1 MKTLRH
7 ILFMVTAL
15 VLAVACTADGDLT
28 ATSGPDALTLSGS
41 GDAVLSAKAKAS
53 LALTLHWNDNS
64 KMKTNDRRV
73 LLPDYATVN
82 TLQFS
87 ASDNFAESVDQP
99 LNKGETSRQYT
110 VEELNSIA
118 GRVGLEG
125 DKASPLYVRVRST
138 LADNMPPTYSNTY
151 TMRVTPYT
159 IDMTRGVVLNSGRE
173 DTGLLLASKAFDGV
187 YSGFLGVTG
196 WWNYY
201 LQEGNGVVWGNDG
214 VTGTPFAMSS
224 ADSKWNFWYPGL
236 EGCYYT
242 VVDTR
247 NARWSALHVS
257 SLDVSGDITGQLVY
271 NRKANRWTLAFDA
284 AASGTITIRI
294 AGKGEAYNFTTGT
307 DDAKAIAR
315 TVAFAQENDGLVFG
329 STPGDIMVAI
339 AQKGPNT
346 LTLDLSDPYRWTC
359 VAETGGA
366 VQPETSRRLY
376 LSGIDDGVSGKW
388 TFDNYLT
395 LYNEDELSYA
405 GLCDVNSKWGYKFYP
420 EKDVWNPCY
429 GLGSGDAATGT
440 LVLDGND
447 NVPAPQAGLYLVTAS
462 LKKLSYTTTPVTSVQ
477 LTGIGDDWSLV
488 QMEATARPGVY
499 RAVVKPSAATP

>member
-173 DTGLLLASKAFDGV
+173 DTGLLLASKASDGV
-187 YSGFLGVTG
+187 YSGFLGVDMLVYRRPDGSAAVHPFIELNLRYTMG
-196 WWNYY
+196 
-201 LQEGNGVVWGNDG
+201 LVAVELSRRVVHPDAIGRLLIARCPAPGD
-214 VTGTPFAMSS
+214 ALRAHQ
-224 ADSKWNFWYPGL
+224 ADSQRLP
-236 EGCYYT
+236 
-242 VVDTR
+242 
-247 NARWSALHVS
+247 ARFADGRLR
-257 SLDVSGDITGQLVY
+257 TG
-271 NRKANRWTLAFDA
+271 
-284 AASGTITIRI
+284 
-294 AGKGEAYNFTTGT
+294 
-307 DDAKAIAR
+307 
-315 TVAFAQENDGLVFG
+315 
-329 STPGDIMVAI
+329 
-339 AQKGPNT
+339 
-346 LTLDLSDPYRWTC
+346 
-359 VAETGGA
+359 
-366 VQPETSRRLY
+366 Y
-376 LSGIDDGVSGKW
+376 LS
-388 TFDNYLT
+388 
-395 LYNEDELSYA
+395 
-405 GLCDVNSKWGYKFYP
+405 
-420 EKDVWNPCY
+420 
-429 GLGSGDAATGT
+429 
-440 LVLDGND
+440 LV
-447 NVPAPQAGLYLVTAS
+447 PVTPAS
-462 LKKLSYTTTPVTSVQ
+462 LF
-477 LTGIGDDWSLV
+477 
-488 QMEATARPGVY
+488 
-499 RAVVKPSAATP
+499 RAFIEVV